1 MCSTATLQTNEY
13 REENS
18 AELFNSFSPLKYSS
32 YFTSP
37 FQTVTGLRSLGI
49 YFDQSYFTYS
59 ADVWSD
65 SSKTTML
72 WDI

>member
-13 REENS
+13 TEENS
-18 AELFNSFSPLKYSS
+18 AELKTPQRLYLTAFPPPKYSS

-37 FQTVTGLRSLGI
+37 FQTVTGLRSPGI

-59 ADVWSD
+59 ADV
-65 SSKTTML
+65 
-72 WDI
+72 